1 MLQQTKKTRLKNDK
15 VQTKKMRPCS
25 LGELVTLEFDT
36 IIVFN
41 ERFRKDIVLTKN
53 PR

>member
-1 MLQQTKKTRLKNDK
+1 MLQQTKKPRLKNDK

-36 IIVFN
+36 IIV
-41 ERFRKDIVLTKN
+41 LTKDFAKISF
-53 PR
+53 